1 MDLKDFDAKYYGP
14 GIMVKDYGKKIMVL
28 GGFKIILFKQLVYTY
43 TVLSFFFIN
52 VFFYFICK

>member
-28 GGFKIILFKQLVYTY
+28 GGFKIILFKQLVCTH
-43 TVLSFFFIN
+43 TVLSFFYKC
-52 VFFYFICK
+52 VFLFYL